1 MSARALCSE
10 LLLLLFKLSPPS
22 LLLVYPLCDWIQG
35 AMAPGAEPWDPD
47 RVDEE
52 ENEGE
57 VEEQLQEIRAYERL

>member
-1 MSARALCSE
+1 
-10 LLLLLFKLSPPS
+10 
-22 LLLVYPLCDWIQG
+22 
-35 AMAPGAEPWDPD
+35 MAPGAEPWDPD